1 MNEYLNNMSKI
12 VFPPK
17 LEDKIFEIKYASDS
31 VSKITSYF
39 PFSDS
44 EKQEINSILNM
55 DFSGFHS
62 IFTDTVSD
70 EEWNRTKDQIKK
82 RFNDELFEIDKKS

>member
-1 MNEYLNNMSKI
+1 MSKL
-12 VFPPK
+12 VLPPHI
-17 LEDKIFEIKYASDS
+17 EDKIFEIKYSDDA

-39 PFSDS
+39 PLSEF
-44 EKQEINSILNM
+44 EKQEINAILNI

-70 EEWNRTKDQIKK
+70 EEWNQTKDQIKK
-82 RFNDELFEIDKKS
+82 RFNDELFGIDKNI

>member
-1 MNEYLNNMSKI
+1 MNKMSKI
-12 VFPPK
+12 VFPPH
-17 LEDKIFEIKYASDS
+17 LEDKIFEIKYDS
-31 VSKITSYF
+31 NTVSKITSYF

-44 EKQEINSILNM
+44 EKQEITSIVNV
-55 DFSGFHS
+55 DFLEFHS

-82 RFNDELFEIDKKS
+82 RFNDELFNIDKKS